1 MRYIPLFA
9 GVLLICAP
17 AKADKF
23 WLTDPNTKQSSVAG
37 SSPNLIE
44 GVIVA
49 EKDGLYHVRIV
60 GGMVMLAK
68 KSIFKVEKD
77 DLTLDA
83 IIQAE
88 ADSKESGN
96 AANAS
101 RRAAQSSQR
110 SIRVVRSTNAPT
122 SRKATAMEA
131 STSRSVA
138 AVTNNN
144 FNPVL
149 GVARGNSSQHE
160 MMRDAKNSWNRTK
173 DRHFLK
179 LLRQLRRM
187 R

>member
-60 GGMVMLAK
+60 GGQVMLAK

-77 DLTLDA
+77 D
-83 IIQAE
+83 IYE
-88 ADSKESGN
+88 A
-96 AANAS
+96 
-101 RRAAQSSQR
+101 
-110 SIRVVRSTNAPT
+110 
-122 SRKATAMEA
+122 
-131 STSRSVA
+131 VA
-138 AVTNNN
+138 A
-144 FNPVL
+144 L
-149 GVARGNSSQHE
+149 
-160 MMRDAKNSWNRTK
+160 TK
-173 DRHFLK
+173 KVPDRIQVFYKEGTLHIAAE
-179 LLRQLRRM
+179 
-187 R
+187 